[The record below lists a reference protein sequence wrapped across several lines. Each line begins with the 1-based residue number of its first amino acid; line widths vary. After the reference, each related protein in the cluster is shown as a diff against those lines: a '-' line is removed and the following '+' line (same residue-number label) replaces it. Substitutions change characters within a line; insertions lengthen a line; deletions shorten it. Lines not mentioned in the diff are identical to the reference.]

1 MMAETTGPILAL
13 GAITVAN
20 QSIFHDEPL
29 NWRVPVA
36 TGFAAMA
43 FIPLEKAAP
52 KAARMLA
59 WTAIAVVLFTRIND
73 VPSPTESF
81 LDFWE
86 KGER

>member
-1 MMAETTGPILAL
+1 MAETTGPILAL

-20 QSIFHDEPL
+20 QSIFHDEPI

-36 TGFAAMA
+36 TGFAALM

-52 KAARMLA
+52 TAAKMLA
-59 WTAIAVVLFTRIND
+59 WTAVVAVLFTRING

-81 LDFWE
+81 LNWWE
-86 KGER
+86 KGEK